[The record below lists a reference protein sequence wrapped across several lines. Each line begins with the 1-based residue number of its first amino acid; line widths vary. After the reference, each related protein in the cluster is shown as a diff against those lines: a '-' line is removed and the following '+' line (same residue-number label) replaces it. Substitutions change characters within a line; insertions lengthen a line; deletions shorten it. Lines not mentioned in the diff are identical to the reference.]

1 MAKYQNLF
9 SKGVVNKDVD
19 SRFVDSAELI
29 DAENFFVTTV
39 DGASGGVGK
48 NALGNALKT
57 AYGIAGA
64 KTMGVGIDTSRNKVY
79 NCIKG
84 TNHDYIIEYD
94 INTYASAIVIQST
107 TGTRLNFKAG
117 ERIRNIDIIVSGIP
131 YDSVTEQGGNLMM
144 FSGDSNPPRI
154 LNIERAKTWGVDGF
168 SAEEIMLIKAPPLYP
183 PAVEQVNIDS
193 KENYMEDKFISFS
206 YRYKYKDGYHSAF
219 SPWQAYSFT
228 PGKFDL
234 DFASFENKGML
245 NVFNA
250 CNISF
255 NTGPREVEG
264 VDLLFKESNSDIV
277 YRIDKYIKTDE
288 LWIDNTVQTIQF
300 SNSKVYSIVPAD
312 QYYRSMDYVP
322 ENTIAQTTAGNR
334 AFFANYKDGKN
345 LIDKNGSK
353 VIMNYT
359 VGFVPTE
366 NQSLITIKTKLAGI
380 SPYDSSS
387 ITDGKIRIDFT
398 GATLVT
404 GAGVGIYF
412 DIKSIAINPQISP
425 ARSVA
430 PFTSIYYA
438 ILPTDY
444 ANIEAVI
451 NDSSNGYKSGLL
463 GYFSNLFKLGITP
476 PPNTNTSPSYIFNG
490 FNITVISAN
499 VIEITL
505 PRMRY
510 ETVVAS
516 PGTNTF
522 INEYYQ
528 DNNTASGVES
538 VGVKGSM
545 RSFRSYE
552 ICQIYKDTQGRKTT
566 ALTSDTNTVFVPL
579 ANSITRNRLK
589 VTIPSTQKPPVWATT
604 YKFGLK
610 ENKGSY
616 EEIYAS
622 IFYADG
628 VFRWVRL
635 DGENKNKVQ
644 EGDILLVKRDINNV
658 LSVPTYVKV
667 LEIKLQEKDF
677 ITGNLDG
684 LGVAIV
690 ETAGLYMKFKP
701 GNFSIDY
708 SPKDFINFDKH
719 GWALYD
725 TPYLVFDIP
734 DAIPEGSVISF
745 DLHSDYHRDRDFNDY
760 KNEFTANGNYANFK
774 AFFDAQLAGI
784 AFVGTG
790 AGRTFPK
797 VMTSNTQLKING
809 TSAGVQSFWGS
820 RRGFLD
826 VKITIRTVS
835 GYFIFETIGKETKND
850 VFYETPDVFTV
861 VNGEHQFTD
870 HILDKTFN
878 CYVQG
883 NGAESHQI
891 RDAFNEKY
899 ISIDFSPT
907 AVGIDEY
914 KQVNRPVDITYSGV
928 YNSGTNVNKLNEFNL
943 SLANFKDDI
952 DKSYGAIYK
961 IKGKETNLQ
970 VYQEDKD
977 SQVFYG
983 KDMLL
988 NADGSSNLA
997 QISEVLGSQ
1006 DLYEG
1011 DFGIS
1016 THPDSYDS
1024 YGNSSYHTD
1033 VSRGVV
1039 IKKANNGLFEISSQG
1054 LKNYFKTLFRDNVI
1068 NHVNGTYDQ
1077 FNDVYVLNIQYNT
1090 SSYVTWVY
1098 SDKDNG
1104 WLGRMTFNPE
1114 DMCCINGKFL
1124 SFFEGEIYEHNQL
1137 TGRNT
1142 FYKDPVAESKFTF
1155 NFSQSPSE
1163 RKIYKTVEI
1172 EGTDAWRLALATDA
1186 DKGYVNATDFEKQE
1200 GVFRAYT
1207 RTSNDAIDSSLLS
1220 CQGIGSCTI
1229 SGLVLSFG
1237 FTLDDV
1243 ISIGDEIRNSNLLI
1257 VGTILSKTKNSLT
1270 LNAVAN
1276 IVNNDFV
1283 LCAKPQSAESPGL
1296 LGYHMVVTATLTKNT
1311 KSEVYAINTETS
1323 KSFV

>member
-1 MAKYQNLF
+1 MKLQNTF
-9 SKGVVNKDVD
+9 SKGTVNSDINPRFLD
-19 SRFVDSAELI
+19 SSELI

-39 DGASGGVGK
+39 DGASGGIGK

-57 AYGIAGA
+57 AYNITGA
-64 KTMGVGIDTSRNKVY
+64 KTVGNGIDASGNKVY

-84 TNHDYIIEYD
+84 TFHDYIIEYD
-94 INTYASAIVIQST
+94 ANTHASAIVLQST
-107 TGTRLNFKAG
+107 TGTRLNFISG
-117 ERIRNIDIIVSGIP
+117 ERIRNVDINVSGIP
-131 YDSVTEQGGNLMM
+131 YDSVTQQGGNLMM

-154 LNIERAKTWGVDGF
+154 INIERAKTWGVDGF
-168 SAEEIMLIKAPPLYP
+168 SAEEIMLIKSPPLYP
-183 PAVEQVNIDS
+183 PLVEQVNTLDS

-206 YRYKYKDGYHSAF
+206 YRYKYKDGYHSPF
-219 SPWQAYSFT
+219 SPWQSYSFT

-255 NTGPREVEG
+255 NTGPREVAG

-277 YRIDKYIKTDE
+277 YCIDKYNKIDE
-288 LWIDNTVQTIQF
+288 GWSVTEAETKTIQF
-300 SNSKVYSIVPAD
+300 SNSKVYSIIPTD

-334 AFFANYKDGKN
+334 AIFANYKDGKN
-345 LIDKNGSK
+345 LIDKNGDK
-353 VIMNYT
+353 VVIDYS
-359 VGFVPTE
+359 VGFTPTS
-366 NQSLITIKTKLAGI
+366 NQSITATKTTLSGV
-380 SPYDSSS
+380 SPYDSSA
-387 ITDGKIRIDFT
+387 IVDGKVRIDFT
-398 GATLVT
+398 GATLVK

-412 DIKSIAINPQISP
+412 DLKSISNPT
-425 ARSVA
+425 SV
-430 PFTSIYYA
+430 FKNTYYA
-438 ILPTDY
+438 ILPNDY
-444 ANIEAVI
+444 ANIQLVV
-451 NDSSNGYKSGLL
+451 NDSLNGFKSGIL
-463 GYFSNLFKLGITP
+463 GYFSDLFKSGITP
-476 PPNTNTSPSYIFNG
+476 TPYNFVG
-490 FNITVISAN
+490 FNVSVIGTN

-505 PRMRY
+505 PTMRY
-510 ETVVAS
+510 ETIVLPS
-516 PGTNTF
+516 GPNTYT
-522 INEYYQ
+522 NEYYK
-528 DNNTASGVES
+528 DNNTTSGVES

-552 ICQIYKDTQGRKTT
+552 ICQIYKDAQGRKTT
-566 ALTSDTNTVFVPL
+566 ALTSSNNTVFVPL
-579 ANSITRNRLK
+579 GNSITQNKLK
-589 VTIPSTQKPPVWATT
+589 VTIPSTQKPPEWATT

-622 IFYADG
+622 IFYVDG
-628 VFRWVRL
+628 VYRWVRL
-635 DGENKNKVQ
+635 DGTNKNKVQ
-644 EGDILLVKRDINNV
+644 EGDTLLVKKDILNV
-658 LSVPTYVKV
+658 LSVPTYIKV
-667 LEIKLQEKDF
+667 LEVKLQEKDF

-684 LGVAIV
+684 LGAPIL

-708 SPKDFINFDKH
+708 SPEDFKNFDLH
-719 GWALYD
+719 AGTAYG
-725 TPYLVFDIP
+725 TPYLTFDIP
-734 DAIPEGSVISF
+734 NAIPEGSVISF
-745 DLHSDYHRDRDFNDY
+745 DLHSDYHRDSEYNDY
-760 KNEFTANGNYANFK
+760 KSEFMANSSYANFK
-774 AFFDAQLAGI
+774 AFYDAQLAGV
-784 AFVGTG
+784 AFIGTG
-790 AGRTFPK
+790 TGSTFPK
-797 VMTSNTQLKING
+797 VMNSTTQLKITG
-809 TSAGVQSFWGS
+809 TSSGVASYWDT
-820 RRGFLD
+820 RKGFLD
-826 VKITIRTVS
+826 AKITIRTVS

-850 VFYETPDVFTV
+850 IFYETPDVFTIV
-861 VNGEHQFTD
+861 DGEHQYEH
-870 HILDKTFN
+870 HILDRTFN

-899 ISIDFSPT
+899 ISVDFSPT

-928 YNSGTNVNKLNEFNL
+928 YNPGTNVNKLNEFNL

-970 VYQEDKD
+970 VYQESKD

-983 KDMLL
+983 KDILL
-988 NADGSSNLA
+988 NADGSSNLS
-997 QISEVLGSQ
+997 QISDVLGSQ

-1011 DFGIS
+1011 EFGIS
-1016 THPDSYDS
+1016 THSDSYDS
-1024 YGNSSYHTD
+1024 YANDSYHTD
-1033 VSRGVV
+1033 VNRGVV
-1039 IKKANNGLFEISSQG
+1039 IKKSNNGLFEISSQG
-1054 LKNYFKTLFRDNVI
+1054 MNNYFKTLFRDNVI

-1077 FNDVYVLNIQYNT
+1077 FNGVYVLNIQYNT

-1104 WLGRMTFNPE
+1104 WLGRISFNPE

-1142 FYKDPVAESKFTF
+1142 FFGVEYPSKFTF
-1155 NFSQSPSE
+1155 NFSQNPSE
-1163 RKIYKTVEI
+1163 RKIYKTAEI
-1172 EGTDAWRLALATDA
+1172 EGTDAWQLALETDA
-1186 DKGYVNATDFEKQE
+1186 DKGYINSTDFEKQE
-1200 GVFRAYT
+1200 GVYRAYT
-1207 RTSNDAIDSSLLS
+1207 RISNEAIDSSLLS
-1220 CQGIGSCTI
+1220 CQGIGNCTI

-1243 ISIGDEIRNSNLLI
+1243 ISIGDEIRNSNLLL
-1257 VGTILSKTKNSLT
+1257 VGTILSKTPNSLT
-1270 LNAVAN
+1270 LNSVAN
-1276 IVNNDFV
+1276 ISSGDFV
-1283 LCAKPQSAESPGL
+1283 LCSKPQSAESGGM
-1296 LGYHMVVTATLTKNT
+1296 LGYHMVVTATLSKNT
-1311 KSEVYAINTETS
+1311 KAEVYAVNSEVI

>member
-1 MAKYQNLF
+1 MKLQNTFNL
-9 SKGVVNKDVD
+9 GTIDKD
-19 SRFVDSAELI
+19 SEGRFVEVGKLI

-39 DGASGGVGK
+39 DGSSGGVGK

-57 AYGIAGA
+57 AYSIVGG
-64 KTMGVGIDTSRNKVY
+64 KTVGVGTDASGNKVY

-84 TNHDYIIEYD
+84 TDHDYIIEYD
-94 INTYASAIVIQST
+94 ANTYASAIVLVST
-107 TGTRLNFKAG
+107 TGTRLNFKSG

-131 YDSVTEQGGNLMM
+131 YDYDTQQGGNLMM

-154 LNIERAKTWGVDGF
+154 INIERAKTWGVNGF

-183 PAVEQVNIDS
+183 PVVQQVNIDT

-277 YRIDKYIKTDE
+277 YCIDKYNKVDE
-288 LWIDNTVQTIQF
+288 IWSDNSVKTIQF
-300 SNSKVYSIVPAD
+300 SNSKVYSIIPTD

-322 ENTIAQTTAGNR
+322 ESTIAQTTAGNR
-334 AFFANYKDGKN
+334 AIFANYKDGKN
-345 LIDKNGSK
+345 LIDKNNNK
-353 VIMNYT
+353 VLMDYS

-366 NQSLITIKTKLAGI
+366 NQSLMTIKTKLAGI
-380 SPYDSSS
+380 SPYNASS

-425 ARSVA
+425 VRSVA

-476 PPNTNTSPSYIFNG
+476 PPNTNTAPSYIFNG
-490 FNITVISAN
+490 FNLTVINAN
-499 VIEITL
+499 AIEITL

-528 DNNTASGVES
+528 DNNTTSGVES

-552 ICQIYKDTQGRKTT
+552 ICQIYKDAQGRKTT
-566 ALTSDTNTVFVPL
+566 ALTSGTNTVFVPL
-579 ANSITRNRLK
+579 GNSITRNRLK
-589 VTIPSTQKPPVWATT
+589 VTIPTTQKPPAWATT

-635 DGENKNKVQ
+635 DGANKNKVQ
-644 EGDILLVKRDINNV
+644 EGDTLLVKRDINNV
-658 LSVPTYVKV
+658 LSVPTFIKV
-667 LEIKLQEKDF
+667 LEVKLQEKDF

-708 SPKDFINFDKH
+708 SPDDFKNFDKH

-725 TPYLVFDIP
+725 RPDLVFDIP
-734 DAIPEGSVISF
+734 GAIPEGSVISF
-745 DLHSDYHRDRDFNDY
+745 DLHSDYHRDSDFNDY
-760 KNEFTANGNYANFK
+760 KSEFTANGNYANFK

-790 AGRTFPK
+790 AGRTFAK
-797 VMTSNTQLKING
+797 VMTSDTQLQIIG
-809 TSAGVQSFWGS
+809 TSAGVESFWGR

-826 VKITIRTVS
+826 AKITVRTVS

-870 HILDKTFN
+870 HILEKTFN
-878 CYVQG
+878 CFVQG

-928 YNSGTNVNKLNEFNL
+928 YNPGTNVNKLNEFNL

-970 VYQEDKD
+970 IYQESKD

-988 NADGSSNLA
+988 NADGSSNLSK
-997 QISEVLGSQ
+997 ISDVLGSQ
-1006 DLYEG
+1006 DLYAGE
-1011 DFGIS
+1011 FGIS
-1016 THPDSYDS
+1016 THADSYDS
-1024 YGNSSYHTD
+1024 YADNSYHTD
-1033 VSRGVV
+1033 VNRGVV
-1039 IKKANNGLFEISSQG
+1039 IKKSNNGLFEISSQG
-1054 LKNYFKTLFRDNVI
+1054 MNNYFKTLFRDNVI

-1077 FNDVYVLNIQYNT
+1077 FNGVYVLNIQYNT
-1090 SSYVTWVY
+1090 LSYVTWVY

-1124 SFFEGEIYEHNQL
+1124 AFKNGEIYEHNQL

-1142 FYKDPVAESKFTF
+1142 FFGVEYPSKFTF

-1163 RKIYKTVEI
+1163 RKIYKTAEI
-1172 EGTDAWRLALATDA
+1172 EGTDAWQLSLETDL
-1186 DKGYVNATDFEKQE
+1186 DKGYINDTDFEKQE
-1200 GVFRAYT
+1200 GVYRAYT
-1207 RTSNDAIDSSLLS
+1207 RTSNGTIDSSLLS
-1220 CQGIGSCTI
+1220 CQGIGNCTT
-1229 SGLVLSFG
+1229 SGIVLNFG
-1237 FTLDDV
+1237 FILDDV
-1243 ISIGDEIRNSNLLI
+1243 ISIGDEIRNTNLQL
-1257 VGTILSKTKNSLT
+1257 VGTILSKTPNSLT

-1276 IVNNDFV
+1276 ISSGDFV
-1283 LCAKPQSAESPGL
+1283 LCSKPQSAESGGL
-1296 LGYHMVVTATLTKNT
+1296 LGYHMVVTATLSKDT

>member
-1 MAKYQNLF
+1 MKLQNTF
-9 SKGVVNKDVD
+9 SKGTVNKDVD

-39 DGASGGVGK
+39 DGPSGGIGK

-57 AYGIAGA
+57 AYNIVGG
-64 KTMGVGIDTSRNKVY
+64 KTVGVGTNPSGNKVY
-79 NCIKG
+79 NCING

-94 INTYASAIVIQST
+94 VDTHSSAIVAQST
-107 TGTRLNFKAG
+107 TGTRLNFRSG

-131 YDSVTEQGGNLMM
+131 YDAVTQQGGNLMM
-144 FSGDSNPPRI
+144 LSGDSNPPRI
-154 LNIERAKTWGVDGF
+154 LNIERSKTWGVDGF

-183 PAVEQVNIDS
+183 PVVEQVNTLDS

-206 YRYKYKDGYHSAF
+206 YRYKYKDGYHSPF
-219 SPWQAYSFT
+219 SPWQSYSFT

-255 NTGPREVEG
+255 NTGPREVMG

-277 YRIDKYIKTDE
+277 YCIDKYDKVDE
-288 LWIDNTVQTIQF
+288 IWSDNSVKTIQF
-300 SNSKVYSIVPAD
+300 SNSKVYSIIPTD

-334 AFFANYKDGKN
+334 AIFANYKDGKN
-345 LIDKNGSK
+345 LIDKNGNK
-353 VIMNYT
+353 VVMDYSVDFT
-359 VGFVPTE
+359 STM
-366 NQSLITIKTKLAGI
+366 NQSLTATKTKLAGV
-380 SPYDSSS
+380 SPYDASA
-387 ITDGKIRIDFT
+387 IADGKVRIDFT
-398 GATLVT
+398 GATLVK

-412 DIKSIAINPQISP
+412 DLKSIVISPQIAP
-425 ARSVA
+425 ARPIA
-430 PFTSIYYA
+430 TFKNTYYA
-438 ILPTDY
+438 ILSNDY
-444 ANIEAVI
+444 ANIQAVI
-451 NDSSNGYKSGLL
+451 NDSSNGFKSGIL
-463 GYFSNLFKLGITP
+463 GYFSDLFKSGITP
-476 PPNTNTSPSYIFNG
+476 PPDTNTSPAYNFVG
-490 FNITVISAN
+490 FNVSVISTN

-505 PRMRY
+505 PKMRY
-510 ETVVAS
+510 ETIVLPS
-516 PGTNTF
+516 GPNTF

-528 DNNTASGVES
+528 DNNTTSGVES

-552 ICQIYKDTQGRKTT
+552 ICQIYKDAQGRKTT
-566 ALTSDTNTVFVPL
+566 ALTSSNNTVFVPL
-579 ANSITRNRLK
+579 KNSVTRNKLK
-589 VTIPSTQKPPVWATT
+589 VTIPSTQKPPEWATT

-628 VFRWVRL
+628 VYRWVRL
-635 DGENKNKVQ
+635 DGTNKNKVQ
-644 EGDILLVKRDINNV
+644 EGDTLLVKKDISDV
-658 LSVPTYVKV
+658 LSIPTYIKV
-667 LEIKLQEKDF
+667 LEVKLQEKDF
-677 ITGNLDG
+677 ITGNVDG

-708 SPKDFINFDKH
+708 SPKDFQNFDKH
-719 GWALYD
+719 AGTVNG
-725 TPYLVFDIP
+725 TPSLTFDITDP
-734 DAIPEGSVISF
+734 IPEGSVISF
-745 DLHSDYHRDRDFNDY
+745 DLHSDYHRESEYNDY

-784 AFVGTG
+784 AFIGVG

-797 VMTSNTQLKING
+797 EMTSATQLKITG
-809 TSAGVQSFWGS
+809 TSAGVNSWAN

-826 VKITIRTVS
+826 AKITVRTVS

-850 VFYETPDVFTV
+850 VFYETPDVFTIV
-861 VNGEHQFTD
+861 DGEHQFTD

-891 RDAFNEKY
+891 RDAFNGKY
-899 ISIDFSPT
+899 ISVDFSPT

-928 YNSGTNVNKLNEFNL
+928 YNPGTNVNKLNEFNL

-970 VYQEDKD
+970 VYQESKD

-983 KDMLL
+983 KDILL
-988 NADGSSNLA
+988 NADGSSNLS
-997 QISEVLGSQ
+997 QISDVLGSQ

-1011 DFGIS
+1011 EFGIS
-1016 THPDSYDS
+1016 THSDSYDS
-1024 YGNSSYHTD
+1024 YANDSYHTD
-1033 VSRGVV
+1033 VNRGVV
-1039 IKKANNGLFEISSQG
+1039 IKKSNNGLFEISSQG
-1054 LKNYFKTLFRDNVI
+1054 LNNYFKTLFRDNVI

-1077 FNDVYVLNIQYNT
+1077 FNGVYVLNIQYNT

-1104 WLGRMTFNPE
+1104 WLGRITFNPE

-1124 SFFEGEIYEHNQL
+1124 AFKNGEIYEHNQL

-1142 FYKDPVAESKFTF
+1142 FFGVEYPSKFTF
-1155 NFSQSPSE
+1155 NFSQNPSE
-1163 RKIYKTVEI
+1163 RKIYKTAEI
-1172 EGTDAWRLALATDA
+1172 EGTDAWQLALETDA
-1186 DKGYVNATDFEKQE
+1186 DKGYINSTDFEKQE
-1200 GVFRAYT
+1200 GVYRAYT
-1207 RTSNDAIDSSLLS
+1207 RTSNEAIDSSLLS
-1220 CQGIGSCTI
+1220 CQGIGNCTI

-1243 ISIGDEIRNSNLLI
+1243 ISVGDEIRNSNLLL
-1257 VGTILSKTKNSLT
+1257 VGTILSKTQNSLT

-1276 IVNNDFV
+1276 ISSGDFV
-1283 LCAKPQSAESPGL
+1283 LCSKPQSAESGGM
-1296 LGYHMVVTATLTKNT
+1296 LGYHMVVTATLSKNT
-1311 KSEVYAINTETS
+1311 KAEVYAVNSEVI

>member
-1 MAKYQNLF
+1 MKLQNTF
-9 SKGVVNKDVD
+9 SKGTVNKDVD
-19 SRFVDSAELI
+19 SRFVDSSELI

-39 DGASGGVGK
+39 DGVSGGVGK
-48 NALGNALKT
+48 NALGNSLKT
-57 AYGIAGA
+57 AYGITGA
-64 KTMGVGIDTSRNKVY
+64 KTVGVGSDTSRNKVY

-94 INTYASAIVIQST
+94 IDTQVSAIVVQST
-107 TGTRLNFKAG
+107 TGTRLNFKTG

-131 YDSVTEQGGNLMM
+131 YDAVTQQGGNLIML
-144 FSGDSNPPRI
+144 SGDSNPPRI

-168 SAEEIMLIKAPPLYP
+168 LAEEIMLIKAPPLYP
-183 PAVEQVNIDS
+183 PVVEQVNTLES
-193 KENYMEDKFISFS
+193 KDNYMEDKFLSFS
-206 YRYKYKDGYHSAF
+206 YRYKYKDGYHSVF

-228 PGKFDL
+228 PGKFEL

-255 NTGPREVEG
+255 NTGPREVMG
-264 VDLLFKESNSDIV
+264 VDLLFKESNSDII
-277 YRIDKYIKTDE
+277 YCIDKYIKKEE
-288 LWIDNTVQTIQF
+288 LWLDNVVKTIRF
-300 SNSKVYSIVPAD
+300 SNSKVYSIIDKD

-345 LIDKNGSK
+345 LIDKNGAK
-353 VIMNYT
+353 VIMDYS
-359 VGFVPTE
+359 VGVVSTE
-366 NQSLITIKTKLAGI
+366 NQSIMAVKTKTTGV
-380 SPYDSSS
+380 SPYDASV
-387 ITDGKIRIDFT
+387 IADGRVRIDFT
-398 GATLVT
+398 GASFVK
-404 GAGVGIYF
+404 GASVGIYF
-412 DIKSIAINPQISP
+412 DLKSIAINPQISP
-425 ARSVA
+425 ARPIA
-430 PFTSIYYA
+430 TFKNTYYSILSNNYA
-438 ILPTDY
+438 TIQDL
-444 ANIEAVI
+444 I
-451 NDSSNGYKSGLL
+451 NDGTNGFKSGIL
-463 GYFSNLFKLGITP
+463 GYFSDLFKFGITP
-476 PPNTNTSPSYIFNG
+476 PPNTNTSPPYTFNG
-490 FNITVISAN
+490 FNLTIISAN
-499 VIEITL
+499 VIEISL
-505 PRMRY
+505 PTMRY
-510 ETVVAS
+510 ETIVPA
-516 PGTNTF
+516 PGPNTF
-522 INEYYQ
+522 IKEYYQ
-528 DNNTASGVES
+528 DNNTSAGVES

-545 RSFRSYE
+545 RSYRSYE
-552 ICQIYKDTQGRKTT
+552 ICQIYKDAQGRKTT
-566 ALTSDTNTVFVPL
+566 ALTSNNNTIFIPL
-579 ANSITRNRLK
+579 ANSVTRNRIK
-589 VTIPSTQKPPVWATT
+589 VTIPAGQKPPKWATT
-604 YKFGLK
+604 YKFGIK

-628 VFRWVRL
+628 VFRWIRL
-635 DGENKNKVQ
+635 DGTNKNKVQ
-644 EGDILLVKRDINNV
+644 EGDTLLVKKDISNV
-658 LSVPTYVKV
+658 LSTPTLVKV
-667 LEIKLQEKDF
+667 LEVKLQEKDF

-684 LGVAIV
+684 VGVAIS
-690 ETAGLYMKFKP
+690 ETAGLYMKIRP

-708 SPKDFINFDKH
+708 SPNDFRNFDLH
-719 GWALYD
+719 AGTVNG
-725 TPYLVFDIP
+725 TPSLKFDIP
-734 DAIPEGSVISF
+734 NAIPEGSVISF

-760 KNEFTANGNYANFK
+760 KGDFIANGNYANFK
-774 AFFDAQLAGI
+774 AFYDAQI
-784 AFVGTG
+784 ASVAFIGVG

-797 VMTSNTQLKING
+797 VMNSNTELQITG
-809 TSAGVQSFWGS
+809 TSAGVNSWAN

-826 VKITIRTVS
+826 AKITIRTVS
-835 GYFIFETIGKETKND
+835 GYFIFETIGKETENNT
-850 VFYETPDVFTV
+850 FYETPDVFTV
-861 VNGEHQFTD
+861 VSGEHEFTD

-878 CYVQG
+878 CYTQG

-891 RDAFNEKY
+891 RDAFNAKH

-914 KQVNRPVDITYSGV
+914 KEVNRPVDITYSGV

-970 VYQEDKD
+970 VYQESKD

-983 KDMLL
+983 KDILL
-988 NADGSSNLA
+988 NADGSSNLS

-1016 THPDSYDS
+1016 THSDSYDS

-1039 IKKANNGLFEISSQG
+1039 IKKANNGLFEISGQG

-1124 SFFEGEIYEHNQL
+1124 AFKNGEIYEHNQL

-1142 FYKDPVAESKFTF
+1142 FFGVEYPSKFTF
-1155 NFSQSPSE
+1155 NFSQNPSE
-1163 RKIYKTVEI
+1163 RKIYKTTEI
-1172 EGTDAWRLALATDA
+1172 EGTDAWQLALETDL
-1186 DKGYVNATDFEKQE
+1186 DKGYVNAADFEKQE

-1220 CQGIGSCTI
+1220 CQGIGNCTI
-1229 SGLVLSFG
+1229 NGLVLSFG

-1243 ISIGDEIRNSNLLI
+1243 ISIGDEIRNSNLLL

-1276 IVNNDFV
+1276 IVNGDFV

-1296 LGYHMVVTATLTKNT
+1296 LGYNMIVTATLSKNT
-1311 KSEVYAINTETS
+1311 KAEVYAINTETS

>member
-1 MAKYQNLF
+1 MKLQNTF
-9 SKGVVNKDVD
+9 SKGTVNKDVD
-19 SRFVDSAELI
+19 SRFVDSSELI

-48 NALGNALKT
+48 NALGNTLKT
-57 AYGIAGA
+57 AYVITGA
-64 KTMGVGIDTSRNKVY
+64 KTIGVGIDASRNKVY
-79 NCIKG
+79 NFIKG
-84 TNHDYIIEYD
+84 TFHDYIIEYTVD
-94 INTYASAIVIQST
+94 SNVSTVVVQSA
-107 TGTRLNFKAG
+107 TGTRLNFIAG
-117 ERIRNIDIIVSGIP
+117 ERIRNVDIIVSGIP
-131 YDSVTEQGGNLMM
+131 YDAVTQQGGNLMM

-183 PAVEQVNIDS
+183 PAVEQVNTLES

-206 YRYKYKDGYHSAF
+206 YRYKYKDGYHSVF

-255 NTGPREVEG
+255 NTGPREVMG
-264 VDLLFKESNSDIV
+264 VDLLFKESNSDII
-277 YRIDKYIKTDE
+277 YCIDKYIKKDE
-288 LWIDNTVQTIQF
+288 SWIDNVVKTIQF
-300 SNSKVYSIVPAD
+300 SNSKVYSIIDTD

-334 AFFANYKDGKN
+334 AIFANYKDGKN
-345 LIDKNGSK
+345 LIDKNGAK
-353 VIMNYT
+353 VIIDYS
-359 VGFVPTE
+359 VGVVSTE
-366 NQSLITIKTKLAGI
+366 NQSKMAVKTKTTGV
-380 SPYDSSS
+380 SPYDASV
-387 ITDGKIRIDFT
+387 IADGRVRIDFT
-398 GATLVT
+398 GASFVK

-412 DIKSIAINPQISP
+412 DLKSIAINPQISP
-425 ARSVA
+425 ARPIST
-430 PFTSIYYA
+430 FKNTYYA
-438 ILPTDY
+438 ILTSDY
-444 ANIEAVI
+444 ANIQLLI
-451 NDSSNGYKSGLL
+451 NDGSNGFKSGIL
-463 GYFSNLFKLGITP
+463 GYFSDLFKSGITP
-476 PPNTNTSPSYIFNG
+476 PPNTNTSPPYTFNG
-490 FNITVISAN
+490 FSLTVISAD
-499 VIEITL
+499 VIEISL
-505 PRMRY
+505 PTMRY
-510 ETVVAS
+510 ETIVPA
-516 PGTNTF
+516 PGPNTF

-528 DNNTASGVES
+528 DNNTSSGVES

-545 RSFRSYE
+545 RSYRSYE
-552 ICQIYKDTQGRKTT
+552 ICQIYKDAQGRKTT
-566 ALTSDTNTVFVPL
+566 ALTSNNNTIFIPL
-579 ANSITRNRLK
+579 ANSVTRNKIK
-589 VTIPSTQKPPVWATT
+589 VTIPISQKPPKWATT
-604 YKFGLK
+604 YKFGIK

-628 VFRWVRL
+628 VFRWIRL
-635 DGENKNKVQ
+635 DGTNKNKVQ
-644 EGDILLVKRDINNV
+644 EGDTLLVKKDISNV
-658 LSVPTYVKV
+658 LSIPTFVKV
-667 LEIKLQEKDF
+667 LEVKLQVKDF

-690 ETAGLYMKFKP
+690 ETPGLYMKIKP

-708 SPKDFINFDKH
+708 SPNDFRNFDLH
-719 GWALYD
+719 AGTVNG
-725 TPYLVFDIP
+725 TPSLKFDIP
-734 DAIPEGSVISF
+734 NAIPEGSVISF
-745 DLHSDYHRDRDFNDY
+745 DLHSDYHRSSDFNDY
-760 KNEFTANGNYANFK
+760 KGEFIANGNYANFK
-774 AFFDAQLAGI
+774 AFYDAQI
-784 AFVGTG
+784 ASTAFIGVG

-797 VMTSNTQLKING
+797 VMNSNTELQITG
-809 TSAGVQSFWGS
+809 TSAGVNSWANRS
-820 RRGFLD
+820 GFLD
-826 VKITIRTVS
+826 AKITIRTVS
-835 GYFIFETIGKETKND
+835 GYFIFETIGKETENNT
-850 VFYETPDVFTV
+850 FFETPDIFSV
-861 VNGEHQFTD
+861 VSGEHEFTE
-870 HILDKTFN
+870 HVLEKTFN
-878 CYVQG
+878 CYAQG

-891 RDAFNEKY
+891 RDAFNAKH

-914 KQVNRPVDITYSGV
+914 KEVNRPVDITYSGV

-961 IKGKETNLQ
+961 IKGKESNLQ
-970 VYQEDKD
+970 VYQESKD

-983 KDMLL
+983 KDILL
-988 NADGSSNLA
+988 NADGSSNLS
-997 QISEVLGSQ
+997 QISDVLGSQ
-1006 DLYEG
+1006 DLYTGE
-1011 DFGIS
+1011 FGIS
-1016 THPDSYDS
+1016 THSDSYDS
-1024 YGNSSYHTD
+1024 YGDNSYHTD

-1114 DMCCINGKFL
+1114 DMCCVNGKFL
-1124 SFFEGEIYEHNQL
+1124 AFKNGEIYEHNQL

-1142 FYKDPVAESKFTF
+1142 FFGVEYPSKFTF
-1155 NFSQSPSE
+1155 NFSQNPSE
-1163 RKIYKTVEI
+1163 RKIYKTTEI
-1172 EGTDAWRLALATDA
+1172 EGTDSWQLALETDL
-1186 DKGYVNATDFEKQE
+1186 DKGYINADDFEKQE

-1207 RTSNDAIDSSLLS
+1207 RTSNDVIDSSLLS
-1220 CQGIGSCTI
+1220 CQGIGNCTI
-1229 SGLVLSFG
+1229 NGLVLSFG

-1243 ISIGDEIRNSNLLI
+1243 ISIGDEIRNSNLLL
-1257 VGTILSKTKNSLT
+1257 VGTILSKTANSLT

-1276 IVNNDFV
+1276 ILSGDFV
-1283 LCAKPQSAESPGL
+1283 LCSKPQSAESGGM

-1311 KSEVYAINTETS
+1311 KAEVYAINSEVI